1 LLAADV
7 LGLSAALMLTTHGAS
22 RLAREGKLWI
32 SSLYSHLFANE
43 HRRRFAD
50 MES

>member
-1 LLAADV
+1 M
-7 LGLSAALMLTTHGAS
+7 STTHGAAS
-22 RLAREGKLWI
+22 LTREGKLWI
-32 SSLYSHLFANE
+32 SSLYSHLFAQE